1 MERAG
6 QSLQRLIYSYIT
18 ATQSFTFYNRL
29 QDIVKTY
36 NSRIHTSIG
45 MSPNDGELP
54 QNHLKIRQMHE
65 EKYSKVKRTR
75 EIKFKPGDR
84 VRFSKLK
91 TRFTRS
97 YLPQAQHEIMKVSAV
112 FKRLPRVLYE
122 IESLSGETIE
132 GKFYQEELTKV
143 ANQDEYLIEKV
154 LKKKGKKLFV
164 KWLGYPES
172 SNSWIN
178 ANDITSIKDIEID
191 NNK

>member
-1 MERAG
+1 
-6 QSLQRLIYSYIT
+6 
-18 ATQSFTFYNRL
+18 
-29 QDIVKTY
+29 
-36 NSRIHTSIG
+36 
-45 MSPNDGELP
+45 
-54 QNHLKIRQMHE
+54 
-65 EKYSKVKRTR
+65 
-75 EIKFKPGDR
+75 
-84 VRFSKLK
+84 
-91 TRFTRS
+91 
-97 YLPQAQHEIMKVSAV
+97 MKVSAV

-122 IESLSGETIE
+122 LESLSGETIE